1 MSESDISKL
10 FSELRALG
18 IKVDNLAS
26 IVNQAA
32 QGEGFTR
39 CGKHSVRLKQ
49 VEGSVELSHFRIS
62 GVKKWVIGGLIT
74 VVTMVA
80 RWVFDGVAKKG

>member
-18 IKVDNLAS
+18 IKVDNLAA
-26 IVNQAA
+26 IVDQAA
-32 QGEGFTR
+32 HGEGFTR

-49 VEGSVELSHFRIS
+49 VEGSVELSHSRIS
-62 GVKKWVIGGLIT
+62 GVKKWVVGGLIT

-80 RWVFDGVAKKG
+80 RWVFDSVAKKG